1 MNKISPETIKVL
13 RSNFLQLD
21 EAIEKIGS
29 IIHPNNLIEWAED
42 ISCDPNAEQDQLDI
56 ASEILEFSDRF
67 CI

>member
-1 MNKISPETIKVL
+1 MNKLTPETIKTL
-13 RSNFLQLD
+13 RDNFLQLE

-29 IIHPNNLIEWAED
+29 IIHPNSLIDWAED
-42 ISCDPNAEQDQLDI
+42 ISCDPDADQEQLDI